1 MREKLEKYSTF
12 GQASMLHKALNFNE
26 ISKEQELSIH
36 NVNLNKP
43 LSETAINSM
52 ITD

>member
-1 MREKLEKYSTF
+1 MREKLDKYSTF
-12 GQASMLHKALNFNE
+12 RQTSMLHKDFNFNE

-36 NVNLNKP
+36 VNLNKP